1 MKYPIHSCWTGGFR
15 TLALSTSLFLATVAR
30 AQLVPDGGTRTLAN
44 VTNTLPGTVTV
55 GTNGSFTLLTLADN
69 ALLTSSVHGV
79 IGRNATAS
87 SNEVRLTSSTARWQ
101 VGNALYVGSNGPAN
115 RLIVSNGALVQ
126 NNLGVIGNS
135 ASSSRNLALV
145 TGVGSLWSHADLVVG
160 GSGPDNGLVVSNGAR
175 VTSNSGSLGRF
186 NTTSTRNFAVIT
198 GAGSVWEN
206 SLAVNV
212 GTLGTANRLV
222 IEDGGLVRSRTA
234 VVGST
239 STASDNEALV
249 TGPASQW
256 NVQTDVTIGSQMG
269 FNRLVVSNGAAVLSG
284 RNALLGGLAAAANNV
299 ATITGAGSAWSNAS
313 GFFTVGNSSPGN
325 RLNLNNGGLLITADG
340 VIGFNS
346 GANEAKFSGLQ
357 SDGFIPFRKL
367 YNTNLPAN

>member
-30 AQLVPDGGTRTLAN
+30 AQLVPDGGTATLAN
-44 VTNTLPGTVTV
+44 VTNTLTGTVTV
-55 GTNGSFTLLTLADN
+55 GTNGSFTRLQLSNN
-69 ALLTSSVHGV
+69 ALLTNSFNGV
-79 IGRNATAS
+79 IGQNATAS
-87 SNEVRLTSSTARWQ
+87 SNEVHLTSGTSRWQ
-101 VGNALYVGSNGPAN
+101 IGNALFVGSNGPAN

-160 GSGPDNGLVVSNGAR
+160 GSGPDNGMVVSNGAR
-175 VTSNSGSLGRF
+175 VISNSGSLGRF

-198 GAGSVWEN
+198 GTGSVWDN

-212 GTLGTANRLV
+212 GFVGTANRLV

-234 VVGST
+234 VVGNA

-256 NVQTDVTIGSQMG
+256 NVQTDVTLGSQVG
-269 FNRLVVSNGAAVLSG
+269 FNRLVVSNGAAVVSG
-284 RNALLGGLAAAANNV
+284 RNALLGKVAAASNNV

-325 RLNLNNGGLLITADG
+325 RLNVSNGGQLFT
-340 VIGFNS
+340 
-346 GANEAKFSGLQ
+346 
-357 SDGFIPFRKL
+357 P
-367 YNTNLPAN
+367 